1 MIGAICGLEG
11 SEKCSHHNGGR
22 RKCKFEVVENCS
34 VIGGQVSTKKQE
46 RDFETD
52 LSTVILECQRNSI
65 CPRRRIREREQSERG
80 PFA

>member
-22 RKCKFEVVENCS
+22 RKCKLEVVENCS

-52 LSTVILECQRNSI
+52 LSTVILECQRKFHLPQAKDS
-65 CPRRRIREREQSERG
+65 
-80 PFA
+80 